1 MGRYKTKLQS
11 IQEANKRIL
20 LEKIVI
26 RNDEGDIYTVEERE
40 GNLSVETPDFNR
52 VYKMTKVEDD
62 GKGGYSDVS
71 DLTLNFVRE
80 MPNGE
85 LMINVTG
92 YLWILWKTKES
103 IIPKDQVIEIMDNI
117 QTGKTDFIIEGGE
130 NTVRFTKIR

>member
-40 GNLSVETPDFNR
+40 GNLSVETPDFNG
-52 VYKMTKVEDD
+52 VYKMTKVEND